1 MRAYLIGLLVAAA
14 VLGCAP
20 ADSGWHVKDISGL
33 MPDLSFTM
41 TDDQGRVDGGQDY
54 RGEVPLLFFG
64 YSHCPDECPATLA
77 RLAQAV
83 AAMKTGAADVR
94 VLFVTVDPQRDT
106 ESRLHSYLESF
117 GPEFVGLRGTPSQ
130 LAALAKRYRVTYSL
144 GKPDAG
150 GDYEVTHSD
159 AVFVFDR
166 TGRARLLIRP
176 EDPVSAITADLERLS
191 TGQR

>member
-1 MRAYLIGLLVAAA
+1 
-14 VLGCAP
+14 
-20 ADSGWHVKDISGL
+20 
-33 MPDLSFTM
+33 
-41 TDDQGRVDGGQDY
+41 
-54 RGEVPLLFFG
+54 
-64 YSHCPDECPATLA
+64 
-77 RLAQAV
+77 
-83 AAMKTGAADVR
+83 MKAGAADVR

-106 ESRLHSYLESF
+106 ESRLHSYVRSF

>member
-1 MRAYLIGLLVAAA
+1 MRALLIGLLAAAA

-20 ADSGWHVKDISGL
+20 ADRGWHVKNISGL

-41 TDDQGRVDGGQDY
+41 TDDRGRVVGGQDY
-54 RGEVPLLFFG
+54 RGEMPLLFFG

-83 AAMKTGAADVR
+83 AAMKAGAADVR

-106 ESRLHSYLESF
+106 ESRLHSYLGSF

-166 TGRARLLIRP
+166 TGRARLLILP

-191 TGQR
+191 TGKR

>member
-1 MRAYLIGLLVAAA
+1 MRALLIGLLVAAA

-20 ADSGWHVKDISGL
+20 ADRGWHVKNISGL

-41 TDDQGRVDGGQDY
+41 TDDRGRVVGGQDY
-54 RGEVPLLFFG
+54 RGEMPLLFFG

-83 AAMKTGAADVR
+83 AAMKAGAADVR

-106 ESRLHSYLESF
+106 ESRLHSYLGSF

-166 TGRARLLIRP
+166 TGRARLLILP